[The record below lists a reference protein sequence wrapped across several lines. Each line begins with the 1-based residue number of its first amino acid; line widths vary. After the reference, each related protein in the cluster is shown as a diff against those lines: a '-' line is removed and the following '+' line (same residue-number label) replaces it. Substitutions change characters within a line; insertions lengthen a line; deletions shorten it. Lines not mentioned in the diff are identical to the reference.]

1 MSEVHPYQGMID
13 SINPNSTG
21 GGHTVPPSSLLNIT
35 LVIFML
41 EHRYYPV
48 NLSLNKPEL
57 IRPVLNKNCDPTGD
71 GDPSKLKS

>member
-1 MSEVHPYQGMID
+1 MIAEGCAV
-13 SINPNSTG
+13 SNNGSG
-21 GGHTVPPSSLLNIT
+21 LNIT

-57 IRPVLNKNCDPTGD
+57 KLPVLNQNCDPTGF
-71 GDPSKLKS
+71 GGSPKLKVDISWQNSNLFFEIFIP